1 MSNRCDYYVQ
11 QNGNGGRKVERERR
25 RHGQEC
31 MHARRIVCACNHTHA
46 KSSKCCK
53 KGLTER
59 FKMMMMVYCVCN
71 LCELLVYCVCNLCL
85 LSVCMPWHA
94 RVFVCKTYLDQI
106 NALLK
111 IQTIFTKHKH
121 TVTHTHKHQD
131 KRNLNTRIHCGR
143 LTHISTKERRRGRER
158 ERVVHSLFMDILA
171 EQRETTQRKRVRDGE
186 RP

>member
-131 KRNLNTRIHCGR
+131 KRNLNTHTLWQTYTRQHER
-143 LTHISTKERRRGRER
+143 KTVRKKERESSPFIIYG
-158 ERVVHSLFMDILA
+158 HLGGA
-171 EQRETTQRKRVRDGE
+171 KRDHTE
-186 RP
+186 KESS